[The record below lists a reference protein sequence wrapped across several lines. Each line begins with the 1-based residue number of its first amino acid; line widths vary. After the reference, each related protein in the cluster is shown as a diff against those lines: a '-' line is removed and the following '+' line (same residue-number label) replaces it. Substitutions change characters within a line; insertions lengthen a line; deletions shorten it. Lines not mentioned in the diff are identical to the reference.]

1 MPLAIGQRLL
11 LRHAAHGGWIWIVAV
26 VVVVL
31 LVRFWPAI
39 VAWFEG
45 RRR

>member
-1 MPLAIGQRLL
+1 VR
-11 LRHAAHGGWIWIVAV
+11 GGWIWIVAAV
-26 VVVVL
+26 AVVL
-31 LVRFWPAI
+31 LIRLWPAI